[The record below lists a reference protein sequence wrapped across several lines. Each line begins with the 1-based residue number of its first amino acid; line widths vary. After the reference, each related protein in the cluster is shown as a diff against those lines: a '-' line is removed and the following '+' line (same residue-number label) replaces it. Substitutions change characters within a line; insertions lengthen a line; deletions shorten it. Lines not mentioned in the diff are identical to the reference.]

1 MKEIVL
7 VFGRLCSGK
16 GTFCKPYIDDGYHH
30 ITTSDIVRRLSG
42 ESTRDKLQGTHDL
55 DLAIGDEMVEV
66 ISDYDRIIIDGIRQV
81 RIVEKILRAYTDVK
95 LVWLEVPISIR
106 QERFLSRGAAKDNQ
120 TFEIAEQGDTKLGL
134 DEVEATYKDQ
144 CEIVHHYC
152 TECQDDRYIYL
163 MCCSGHMCG
172 CYGHPVG
179 FRPCRTCNPDGTAK
193 MSSNFASYEY
203 LEHLE
208 YFHD

>member
-81 RIVEKILRAYTDVK
+81 RIVEKILRAYTDSNLPNTIDDDTIVFG
-95 LVWLEVPISIR
+95 
-106 QERFLSRGAAKDNQ
+106 RFESLK
-120 TFEIAEQGDTKLGL
+120 
-134 DEVEATYKDQ
+134 
-144 CEIVHHYC
+144 
-152 TECQDDRYIYL
+152 RYSEL
-163 MCCSGHMCG
+163 T
-172 CYGHPVG
+172 P
-179 FRPCRTCNPDGTAK
+179 T
-193 MSSNFASYEY
+193 SN
-203 LEHLE
+203 
-208 YFHD
+208 